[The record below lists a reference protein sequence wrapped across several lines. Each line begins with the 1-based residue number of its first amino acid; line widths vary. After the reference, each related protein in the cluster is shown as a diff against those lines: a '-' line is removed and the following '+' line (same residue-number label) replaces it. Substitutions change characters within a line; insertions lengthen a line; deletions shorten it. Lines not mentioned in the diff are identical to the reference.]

1 MYFNLFSSFLKP
13 GRAVGLLGLLLGL
26 DACQAITIEP
36 VPNPNGAELTDVLHN
51 ATRNQVSQ
59 LAVGTFAAMR
69 TGYSTSPGNGT
80 SSYESYCKVAGTLGR
95 EVYVLNQ
102 SEPRWVTELS
112 GQNGVLDNGAFYNG
126 YYLAFSN
133 TRETATV
140 WQRAALNTAALTAAE
155 KLGVQGASNT
165 IVAFELLHVLN
176 MQGKNG
182 IRLDVQDFLH
192 PGPFVGYEAGLAEIR
207 RLLELAQTQLQ
218 GAGPTFAFAVPAGF
232 AGFDTPVG
240 FLRFNRAVLARVALY
255 QHDWTGALAALQ
267 ASYLDLAG
275 NLGRGPVF
283 TWGISPDVLNPLYQ
297 PLNSTVAV
305 VANNS
310 FVADAEPGDARLAK
324 VARRDQ
330 AYSVSGISG
339 RYDVNLYPTNLTP
352 VSIIRNEELVLLY
365 AECQL
370 QTGQLAE
377 AVRALNLVRT
387 QSGQLPPYAGP
398 VTPAALLDELLQ
410 QRRYSLFY
418 EGHRWLDLRRYGR
431 LSQLPLDVPSQSIF
445 EAMPR
450 PLAETNWQ

>member
-1 MYFNLFSSFLKP
+1 MNFNLFSSFPRL
-13 GRAVGLLGLLLGL
+13 GHAAGLLGLLLGL
-26 DACQAITIEP
+26 GACQAVTIEP
-36 VPNPNGAELTDVLHN
+36 VSNPNGAELIDVLHN
-51 ATRNQVSQ
+51 ITRTQISQ

-69 TGYSTSPGNGT
+69 TGNSTGPGNGT

-102 SEPRWVTELS
+102 SEPRWVTELG
-112 GQNGVLDNGAFYNG
+112 GQNGILDNGAFYNG

-133 TRETATV
+133 ARQTATI
-140 WQRAALNTAALTAAE
+140 WQQAALGSTELTATE
-155 KLGVQGASNT
+155 KLGIQGVSNT
-165 IVAFELLHVLN
+165 IIAFELLHVLN
-176 MQGKNG
+176 LQGKNG
-182 IRLDVQDFLH
+182 IRLDVQDYLH
-192 PGPFVGYEAGLAEIR
+192 PGPFVSYEAGLAEIR
-207 RLLELAQTQLQ
+207 RLLELSQTQLQ
-218 GAGPTFAFAVPAGF
+218 GAGSAFAFAVPAGF
-232 AGFDTPVG
+232 VGFDTPAG
-240 FLRFNRAVLARVALY
+240 FLRFNRAVLARVAVY
-255 QHDWTGALAALQ
+255 QQDWIATLAALQ
-267 ASYLDLAG
+267 ASYLDLSG
-275 NLGRGPVF
+275 NLNRGPVF

-324 VARRDQ
+324 VARRNQ

-339 RYDVNLYPTNLTP
+339 RYDVNLYPTNLTS

-370 QTGQLAE
+370 QIGQLAE
-377 AVRALNLVRT
+377 AVRALNLIRT
-387 QSGQLPPYAGP
+387 QAGQLPPYAGP
-398 VTPAALLDELLQ
+398 VTAAALLDELLQ

-431 LSQLPLDVPSQSIF
+431 LPQLPLDVPSQSIF

-450 PLAETNWQ
+450 PLAETNWP

>member
-1 MYFNLFSSFLKP
+1 MNFNLFSSFPRL
-13 GRAVGLLGLLLGL
+13 GRAAGLLGLLLGL
-26 DACQAITIEP
+26 GACQAVTIEP
-36 VPNPNGAELTDVLHN
+36 ASNPNGAELIDVLHN
-51 ATRNQVSQ
+51 ITRTQISQ

-69 TGYSTSPGNGT
+69 TGNSTGPGNGT

-102 SEPRWVTELS
+102 SEPRWVTELG
-112 GQNGVLDNGAFYNG
+112 GQNGILDNGAFYNG

-133 TRETATV
+133 ARQTATI
-140 WQRAALNTAALTAAE
+140 WQQAALGSTELTATE
-155 KLGVQGASNT
+155 KLGIQGVSNT
-165 IVAFELLHVLN
+165 IIAFELLHVLN
-176 MQGKNG
+176 LQGKNG
-182 IRLDVQDFLH
+182 IRPDVQDYLH
-192 PGPFVGYEAGLAEIR
+192 PGPFVSYEAGLAEIR
-207 RLLELAQTQLQ
+207 RLLELSQTQLQ
-218 GAGPTFAFAVPAGF
+218 GAGSAFAFAVPAGF
-232 AGFDTPVG
+232 VGFDTPAG
-240 FLRFNRAVLARVALY
+240 FLRFNRAVLARVAVY
-255 QHDWTGALAALQ
+255 QQDWTATLAALQ
-267 ASYLDLAG
+267 ASYLDLSG
-275 NLGRGPVF
+275 NLNRGPVF

-324 VARRDQ
+324 VARRNQ

-339 RYDVNLYPTNLTP
+339 RYDVNLYPTNLTS

-370 QTGQLAE
+370 QIGQLAE
-377 AVRALNLVRT
+377 AVRALNLIRT
-387 QSGQLPPYAGP
+387 QAGQLPPYAGP
-398 VTPAALLDELLQ
+398 VTAAALLDELLQ

-431 LSQLPLDVPSQSIF
+431 LQQLPLDVPSQSIF

-450 PLAETNWQ
+450 PLAETNWP

>member
-1 MYFNLFSSFLKP
+1 MNFNLFSSFPRLS
-13 GRAVGLLGLLLGL
+13 RAAGLLGLLLGL
-26 DACQAITIEP
+26 GACQAVTIEP
-36 VPNPNGAELTDVLHN
+36 VSNPNGAELIDVLHN
-51 ATRNQVSQ
+51 ITRTQISQ

-69 TGYSTSPGNGT
+69 TGNSTGPGNGT

-102 SEPRWVTELS
+102 SEPRWVTELG
-112 GQNGVLDNGAFYNG
+112 GQNGILDNGAFYNG

-133 TRETATV
+133 ARQTATI
-140 WQRAALNTAALTAAE
+140 WQQAALGSTELTATE
-155 KLGVQGASNT
+155 KLGIQGVSNT
-165 IVAFELLHVLN
+165 IIAFELLHVLN
-176 MQGKNG
+176 LQGKNG
-182 IRLDVQDFLH
+182 IRPDVQDYLH
-192 PGPFVGYEAGLAEIR
+192 PGPFVSYEAGLAEIR
-207 RLLELAQTQLQ
+207 RLLELSQTQLQ
-218 GAGPTFAFAVPAGF
+218 GAGSAFAFAVPAGF
-232 AGFDTPVG
+232 VGFDTPAG
-240 FLRFNRAVLARVALY
+240 FLHFNRAVLARVAVY
-255 QHDWTGALAALQ
+255 QQDWTATLAALQ
-267 ASYLDLAG
+267 ASYLDLSG
-275 NLGRGPVF
+275 NLNRGPVF

-324 VARRDQ
+324 VARRNQ

-339 RYDVNLYPTNLTP
+339 RYDVNLYPTNLTS

-370 QTGQLAE
+370 QIGQLAE
-377 AVRALNLVRT
+377 AVRALNLIRT
-387 QSGQLPPYAGP
+387 QAGQLPPYAGP
-398 VTPAALLDELLQ
+398 VTAAALLDELLQ

-431 LSQLPLDVPSQSIF
+431 LQQLPLDVPSQSIF

-450 PLAETNWQ
+450 PLAETNWP

>member
-1 MYFNLFSSFLKP
+1 
-13 GRAVGLLGLLLGL
+13 
-26 DACQAITIEP
+26 
-36 VPNPNGAELTDVLHN
+36 
-51 ATRNQVSQ
+51 
-59 LAVGTFAAMR
+59 MR

-102 SEPRWVTELS
+102 SEPRWVTELG

-133 TRETATV
+133 TRETAAV

-192 PGPFVGYEAGLAEIR
+192 PGPFVGYEAGLSEIR

-267 ASYLDLAG
+267 ASYLDLSG

-310 FVADAEPGDARLAK
+310 FVADAEPGDARLTK

-398 VTPAALLDELLQ
+398 VTPSALLDELLQ

-431 LSQLPLDVPSQSIF
+431 LSQLPLDVSSQSIF

>member
-1 MYFNLFSSFLKP
+1 MNFNLFSSFPRLS
-13 GRAVGLLGLLLGL
+13 RAAGLLGLLLGL
-26 DACQAITIEP
+26 GACQAVTIEP
-36 VPNPNGAELTDVLHN
+36 VSNPNGAELIDVLHN
-51 ATRNQVSQ
+51 ITRTQISQ

-69 TGYSTSPGNGT
+69 TGNSTGPGNGT

-102 SEPRWVTELS
+102 SEPRWVTELG
-112 GQNGVLDNGAFYNG
+112 GQNGILDNGAFYNG

-133 TRETATV
+133 ARQTATI
-140 WQRAALNTAALTAAE
+140 WQQAALGSTELTATE
-155 KLGVQGASNT
+155 KLGIQGVSNT
-165 IVAFELLHVLN
+165 IIAFELLHVLN
-176 MQGKNG
+176 LQGKNG
-182 IRLDVQDFLH
+182 IRPDVQDYLH
-192 PGPFVGYEAGLAEIR
+192 PGPFVSYEAGLAEIR
-207 RLLELAQTQLQ
+207 RLLELSQTQLQ
-218 GAGPTFAFAVPAGF
+218 GAGSAFAFAVPAGF
-232 AGFDTPVG
+232 VGFDTPAG
-240 FLRFNRAVLARVALY
+240 FLHFNRAVLARVAVY
-255 QHDWTGALAALQ
+255 QQDWTATLAALQ
-267 ASYLDLAG
+267 ASYLDLSG
-275 NLGRGPVF
+275 NLNRGPVF

-324 VARRDQ
+324 VARRNQ

-339 RYDVNLYPTNLTP
+339 RYDVNLYPTNLTS

-370 QTGQLAE
+370 QIGQLAE

-387 QSGQLPPYAGP
+387 QAGQLPPYAGP
-398 VTPAALLDELLQ
+398 VTAAALLDELLQ

-431 LSQLPLDVPSQSIF
+431 LQQLPLDVPSQSIF

-450 PLAETNWQ
+450 PLAETNWP